1 MNGSE
6 LRQLML
12 AVTHAAHAPVADWR
26 IAIVIAAL
34 CITACGAN
42 SSFQIMGAQPRY
54 RPLAPSTFFPDGI
67 ASRPLIPDT
76 VARGELRDN
85 LPLFTGEA
93 NGQVAAAF
101 PFTVTQ
107 AVLLRGQDR
116 YNVFCAPCHG
126 RTGDG
131 NGMIVQRGFP
141 RAASFHSDRMRSAAP
156 GYLFQVTTY
165 GFGAMPPY
173 STQIPERDRWAIVAY
188 IRALQLSQHATL
200 DDVPPDQRPKLG
212 TSDGGP

>member
-1 MNGSE
+1 LNGSD
-6 LRQLML
+6 LRQLVL
-12 AVTHAAHAPVADWR
+12 AVTHAAHMVVPDRR
-26 IAIVIAAL
+26 IAIWVAAL

-85 LPLFTGEA
+85 PALFTGEA

-107 AVLLRGQDR
+107 VVLLRGQER

-141 RAASFHSDRMRSAAP
+141 HAASLHSDRLRAAAP
-156 GYLFQVTTY
+156 GYLFQVATN

-173 STQIPERDRWAIVAY
+173 SAQIPERDRWAIVAY

-212 TSDGGP
+212 TAGGGP